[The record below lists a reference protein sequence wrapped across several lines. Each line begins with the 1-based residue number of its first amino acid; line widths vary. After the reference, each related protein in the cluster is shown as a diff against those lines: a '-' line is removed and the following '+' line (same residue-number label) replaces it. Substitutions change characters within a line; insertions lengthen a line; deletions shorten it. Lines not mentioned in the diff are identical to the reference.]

1 VAVFDFQSGKATL
14 SHGATRIEEAGD
26 ENVAVD
32 VTNRMAF
39 VGVREV
45 LLFQVSNCASYRGT
59 TSFVDTGIGPA

>member
-39 VGVREV
+39 VGV
-45 LLFQVSNCASYRGT
+45 
-59 TSFVDTGIGPA
+59 